1 MSEQYF
7 EMIDNGIVIGDDQS
21 NVNLEEQIAMVSF
34 NYCRQLVTYAK
45 ELENLNTTHVCMSV
59 FMRDSNYFS
68 ADNQC
73 TK

>member
-45 ELENLNTTHVCMSV
+45 DLKISILHMCICLCLCEIVL
-59 FMRDSNYFS
+59 
-68 ADNQC
+68 
-73 TK
+73 